1 MDSNIIVLSTGSNI
15 AEVPDYIKVLP
26 LGLVSSEKG
35 DFIVDKNSFL
45 AMTEY
50 LRKRKVDI
58 VIDYEHQTLES
69 VQAPAG
75 GWIKTLILKEDGIY
89 AKVEWTDKAKQYLL
103 QRAYRYLS
111 PVVLVNKA
119 DKRVTQLHSVA
130 LTNTPAINGMTPIIN
145 SLKTSSNDK
154 IFLTDIQKE
163 ICRMTGISK
172 EDFGRQLRKSL

>member
-1 MDSNIIVLSTGSNI
+1 MDSNVIILSTSSNI
-15 AEVPDYIKVLP
+15 VEVPDYIKVLP

-75 GWIKTLILKEDGIY
+75 
-89 AKVEWTDKAKQYLL
+89 
-103 QRAYRYLS
+103 
-111 PVVLVNKA
+111 
-119 DKRVTQLHSVA
+119 
-130 LTNTPAINGMTPIIN
+130 
-145 SLKTSSNDK
+145 
-154 IFLTDIQKE
+154 
-163 ICRMTGISK
+163 
-172 EDFGRQLRKSL
+172 